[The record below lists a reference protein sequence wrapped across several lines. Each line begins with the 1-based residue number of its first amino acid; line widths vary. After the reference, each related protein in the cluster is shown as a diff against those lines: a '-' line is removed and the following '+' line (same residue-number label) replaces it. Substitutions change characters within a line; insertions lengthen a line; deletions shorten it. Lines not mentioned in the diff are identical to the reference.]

1 MSDDLRARFDN
12 YIGSLLPQEDEHLRW
27 IQAEAIRHE
36 MPATSIQPFEGAL
49 LGWLV
54 RIAKA
59 HSAVEIGTLAGYS
72 GTWIARS
79 LLDGGKLYTLEKS
92 GKHAEI
98 ARHHFAHIGLDHK
111 VDVLQGEALNLL
123 DKLSAHGPF
132 GFIFID
138 VNKELDAYKRYIE
151 WALDNLATGG
161 IVAAHNAFRKGS
173 ILDISDEGDHTMDMV
188 NRTLLTDNRMD
199 GMIIPIGDG
208 MTVGIRRHE

>member
-1 MSDDLRARFDN
+1 MSDDLRVRFDH
-12 YIGSLLPQEDEHLRW
+12 YIDNLLPQEDEHLRW
-27 IQAEAIRHE
+27 IQAEATRHA
-36 MPATSIQPFEGAL
+36 MPSASIQPFEGAL

-59 HSAVEIGTLAGYS
+59 QSAVEIGTLAGYS

-98 ARHHFAHIGLDHK
+98 ARHNFAHVGLGHK
-111 VDVLQGEALNLL
+111 VEVRQGEALNLL
-123 DKLSAHGPF
+123 DNLAPKGPF

-138 VNKELDAYKRYIE
+138 VNKEVDAYKRYIE
-151 WALDNLATGG
+151 WALDNLAPGG

-173 ILDISDEGDHTMDMV
+173 ILEISDEGDHTMDMV
-188 NRTLLTDNRMD
+188 NRTLLTDKRMD
-199 GMIIPIGDG
+199 GMIIPMGDG
-208 MTVGIRRHE
+208 MAVGIRRHE